1 MTRQRLIAIG
11 VALGLAAASPA
22 HAQRLWLLVGASDGS
37 AAVLAKKAQALAAK
51 LPSGLVMQTRDC
63 GEPKNVFAWV
73 AELVDSAE
81 AAQLALRRVR
91 EVVPDAYI
99 KRCDARAGSLLALRI
114 PAIDPSIAAVPADVV
129 NWREQDRVSALQA
142 LETLGA
148 GRSLLITR
156 YFNDEPNDPLEGR
169 RERVS
174 VVEASGQ
181 RQVLQTHCL
190 DAGRVSALQGMVAF
204 QCVRESAA
212 NALLHS
218 VFAFD
223 AAGRKLVEI
232 THCRNP
238 RWSGARAL
246 VCDAESVDASGRL
259 SLRRKQTPVAAL
271 PAAVPV
277 AVPAAVPAKSPTQPA
292 LK

>member
-1 MTRQRLIAIG
+1 MTRQILIAIG

-22 HAQRLWLLVGASDGS
+22 QAQRLWLLVGASDGS
-37 AAVLAKKAQALAAK
+37 AAALAKKAQALAAK
-51 LPSGLVMQTRDC
+51 LPSGLIMQTRDC
-63 GEPKNVFAWV
+63 GEPNNAFAWV
-73 AELVDSAE
+73 AELVSSAE
-81 AAQLALRRVR
+81 AAQLALPRVR

-99 KRCDARAGSLLALRI
+99 KRCDAKPGSLLALRI
-114 PAIDPSIAAVPADVV
+114 PAIDPSIAAVPADTV
-129 NWREQDRVSALQA
+129 NWREQDRVSEVQA
-142 LETLGA
+142 LGE
-148 GRSLLITR
+148 GRSLLVTR

-181 RQVLQTHCL
+181 RKVLQTHCL
-190 DAGRVSALQGMVAF
+190 AAGRVSALQGMVAF

-223 AAGRKLVEI
+223 ATGRKLVEI

-238 RWSGARAL
+238 RWSGASAL
-246 VCDAESVDASGRL
+246 VCDAESVDANGHL
-259 SLRRKQTPVAAL
+259 SLRRKQTPVAVQ
-271 PAAVPV
+271 PGAVPS
-277 AVPAAVPAKSPTQPA
+277 AQPA

>member
-1 MTRQRLIAIG
+1 MTRQFLIAIC
-11 VALGLAAASPA
+11 VALGLAAALPA

-37 AAVLAKKAQALAAK
+37 AAELMKKARPLAAK
-51 LPSGLVMQTRDC
+51 LPSGLVVQTRDC
-63 GEPKNVFAWV
+63 GEPNNVFAWV
-73 AELVDSAE
+73 AELAGSAE
-81 AAQLALRRVR
+81 AAQLALPRIR
-91 EVVPDAYI
+91 EVMPDAYV
-99 KRCDARAGSLLALRI
+99 KRCDAKPGSLLALRI
-114 PAIDPSIAAVPADVV
+114 AAIDPSIAAVPADAV

-142 LETLGA
+142 LPALGE

-181 RQVLQTHCL
+181 RQVLQAHCL
-190 DAGRVSALQGMVAF
+190 GAGRVSALQGRVAF

-218 VFAFD
+218 VLAFD
-223 AAGRKLVEI
+223 AAGRMLVEI
-232 THCRNP
+232 ARCRNP
-238 RWSGARAL
+238 RWSGARTL

-259 SLRRKQTPVAAL
+259 SLRRKQTSVAAL
-271 PAAVPV
+271 PAA
-277 AVPAAVPAKSPTQPA
+277 APAAVPATLPTQPA

>member
-1 MTRQRLIAIG
+1 MTRQILIAIG

-22 HAQRLWLLVGASDGS
+22 QAQRLWLLVGASDGS
-37 AAVLAKKAQALAAK
+37 AAALAKKAQALAAK
-51 LPSGLVMQTRDC
+51 LPSGLIMQTRDC
-63 GEPKNVFAWV
+63 GEPNNAFAWV
-73 AELVDSAE
+73 AELVSSAE
-81 AAQLALRRVR
+81 AAQLALPRVR

-99 KRCDARAGSLLALRI
+99 KRCDAKPGSLLALRI
-114 PAIDPSIAAVPADVV
+114 PAIDPSIAAVPADTV
-129 NWREQDRVSALQA
+129 NWREQDRVSAVQA
-142 LETLGA
+142 LGALGE
-148 GRSLLITR
+148 GRSLLIAR
-156 YFNDEPNDPLEGR
+156 YFSDEPNDPLEGR

-190 DAGRVSALQGMVAF
+190 GAGRVSALQGMVAF

-212 NALLHS
+212 NELLHS
-218 VFAFD
+218 VLAFD
-223 AAGRKLVEI
+223 AAGRKLAEI
-232 THCRNP
+232 AHCRNP
-238 RWSGARAL
+238 RWSGARTL

-271 PAAVPV
+271 PAAVP
-277 AVPAAVPAKSPTQPA
+277 AAVPAKSPTQPA

>member
-1 MTRQRLIAIG
+1 MTHQTLFAIG
-11 VALGLAAASPA
+11 VTLGLALASPA
-22 HAQRLWLLVGASDGS
+22 QAQPLWLLVGASDGS
-37 AAVLAKKAQALAAK
+37 AAALAKKAQALAAK
-51 LPSGLVMQTRDC
+51 LPSGLVMQTHDC
-63 GEPKNVFAWV
+63 REPTNVFAWV
-73 AELVDSAE
+73 AEPVNSAE
-81 AAQLALRRVR
+81 AAQLALPRVR

-99 KRCDARAGSLLALRI
+99 KRCDAKPGSLLALRI

-129 NWREQDRVSALQA
+129 NWREQDRVSAVQA
-142 LETLGA
+142 LGALGE

-156 YFNDEPNDPLEGR
+156 YFSDEPNDPLEGR

-181 RQVLQTHCL
+181 RQVLQAHCL
-190 DAGRVSALQGMVAF
+190 DAGRASALQGMVAF
-204 QCVRESAA
+204 QCVHESAA
-212 NALLHS
+212 NVLLHS
-218 VFAFD
+218 ALAFD

-232 THCRNP
+232 AHCRNP
-238 RWSGARAL
+238 RWSGARTL

-259 SLRRKQTPVAAL
+259 SLRRKQTQVAAL
-271 PAAVPV
+271 PA